1 MLFGIYD
8 HAGHANDEKSG
19 SRMSDIDLQKLP
31 RHIAVIMD
39 GNGRWARQHAMGRI
53 SGHKKGA
60 EAVRR
65 TVRTCRE
72 IGIQVLTLYAFST
85 ENWLRP
91 QHEVKALMRLL
102 EEYLRSELPEL
113 LETGIRLTTIGD
125 IEALKEPIKSALQ
138 ETMTKTA
145 HNQDMTLNLALSY
158 GGRDEIIAA
167 FKKMV
172 LDIQA
177 GNLSLQGISK
187 DIFPDYLYTAGLPD
201 PDLLIRTSGE
211 YRISNFLLWQS
222 AYTEFYFTDVLW
234 PDFDRDELFK
244 AIAEYQR
251 RERRFGLTSDQ
262 VHGGQ
267 RT

>member
-1 MLFGIYD
+1 M
-8 HAGHANDEKSG
+8 NN
-19 SRMSDIDLQKLP
+19 IDLQRLP

-39 GNGRWARQHAMGRI
+39 GNGRWARKHSMGRI

-60 EAVRR
+60 EAVRM
-65 TVRTCRE
+65 TVKTCRE
-72 IGIQVLTLYAFST
+72 IGIKVLTLYAFST

-91 QHEVKALMRLL
+91 NNEVQALMRLL
-102 EEYLRSELPEL
+102 EEYLRSELMEM

-125 IEALKEPIKSALQ
+125 TEALTEPIKGILR
-138 ETMTKTA
+138 ETMAKTS
-145 HNQDMTLNLALSY
+145 QGREMTLNLALSY

-167 FKKMV
+167 IHNMLRDVHSGKLPLKE
-172 LDIQA
+172 
-177 GNLSLQGISK
+177 ISK
-187 DIFPDYLYTAGLPD
+187 DVFPDYLYTAGLPD

-234 PDFDRDELFK
+234 PDFNQDELFK
-244 AIAEYQR
+244 AIAEFQR

-262 VHGGQ
+262 VQEGQ
-267 RT
+267 KT

>member
-1 MLFGIYD
+1 MINLD
-8 HAGHANDEKSG
+8 T
-19 SRMSDIDLQKLP
+19 QKLP

-39 GNGRWARQHAMGRI
+39 GNGRWAQQHALGRI

-60 EAVRR
+60 EAVRA

-72 IGIQVLTLYAFST
+72 IGVRYLTLYAFST

-91 QHEVKALMRLL
+91 DNEVQALMRLL
-102 EEYLRSELPEL
+102 EEYLRSELREM

-125 IEALKEPIKSALQ
+125 TEALKEPIKSILR
-138 ETMTKTA
+138 ETMTKTS
-145 HNQDMTLNLALSY
+145 HGQEMTLNLALSY

-167 FKKMV
+167 IEKIA
-172 LDIQA
+172 LDVQT
-177 GNLSLQGISK
+177 GKLLLHGISK
-187 DIFPDYLYTAGLPD
+187 ETFPDYLYTAGLPD

-234 PDFDRDELFK
+234 PDFNRDELFK

-262 VHGGQ
+262 IQEGQ

>member
-1 MLFGIYD
+1 M
-8 HAGHANDEKSG
+8 
-19 SRMSDIDLQKLP
+19 MSDIDLQKLP
-31 RHIAVIMD
+31 RHVAVIMD
-39 GNGRWARQHAMGRI
+39 GNGRWAQQHAMGRI
-53 SGHKKGA
+53 SGHRKGA
-60 EAVRR
+60 EAVRA

-72 IGIQVLTLYAFST
+72 IGIKVVTLYAFST

-91 QHEVKALMRLL
+91 EHEVKALMRLL
-102 EEYLRSELPEL
+102 EEYLRSELREL

-125 IEALKEPIKSALQ
+125 TEALKEPIKSALQ

-145 HNQDMTLNLALSY
+145 HNRDMTLNLALSY

-172 LDIQA
+172 LDVQA
-177 GNLSLQGISK
+177 GKLSLQGISK

-234 PDFDRDELFK
+234 PDFNRDELYK
-244 AIAEYQR
+244 AIAEFQR

-262 VHGGQ
+262 VQKDQ

>member
-1 MLFGIYD
+1 M
-8 HAGHANDEKSG
+8 N
-19 SRMSDIDLQKLP
+19 DIDFQKLP

-39 GNGRWARQHAMGRI
+39 GNGRWAQKHALGRI

-60 EAVRR
+60 EAVRA

-72 IGIQVLTLYAFST
+72 IGVEVLTLYAFST

-91 QHEVKALMRLL
+91 ETEVRSLMRLL
-102 EEYLRSELPEL
+102 EEYLRTELREML
-113 LETGIRLTTIGD
+113 DHGIRLTTIGD
-125 IEALKEPIKSALQ
+125 TEALKEPIRGALR
-138 ETMTKTA
+138 ETMAQTA
-145 HNQDMTLNLALSY
+145 HNRDMTLNLALSY
-158 GGRDEIIAA
+158 GGRDEIIAGI
-167 FKKMV
+167 KKII
-172 LDIQA
+172 LDVEA
-177 GNLSLQGISK
+177 GKLSLPEISR

-234 PDFDRDELFK
+234 PDFNRDELFR

-262 VHGGQ
+262 LSKDQ
-267 RT
+267 RA

>member
-1 MLFGIYD
+1 
-8 HAGHANDEKSG
+8 
-19 SRMSDIDLQKLP
+19 MSDIDLQKLP

-39 GNGRWARQHAMGRI
+39 GNGRWARKHAMGRI

-60 EAVRR
+60 EAVRM
-65 TVRTCRE
+65 TVKTCRE
-72 IGIQVLTLYAFST
+72 IGIKVLTLYAFST

-91 QHEVKALMRLL
+91 DNEVQALMRLL
-102 EEYLRSELPEL
+102 EEYLRSELLEM

-125 IEALKEPIKSALQ
+125 TEALKEPIKGILR
-138 ETMTKTA
+138 ETIAKTS
-145 HNQDMTLNLALSY
+145 HGREMTLNLALSY

-167 FKKMV
+167 IHKMV
-172 LDIQA
+172 QDVHSGKLP
-177 GNLSLQGISK
+177 LKEISK
-187 DIFPDYLYTAGLPD
+187 DVFPDYLYTTGLPD

-222 AYTEFYFTDVLW
+222 AYTEFYFTEVLW
-234 PDFDRDELFK
+234 PDFNQDELFK
-244 AIAEYQR
+244 AIAEFQR

-262 VHGGQ
+262 VQEGR

>member
-1 MLFGIYD
+1 M
-8 HAGHANDEKSG
+8 N
-19 SRMSDIDLQKLP
+19 DIDLQKLP

-39 GNGRWARQHAMGRI
+39 GNGRWARKHAMGRI

-60 EAVRR
+60 EAVRI
-65 TVRTCRE
+65 TVKTCRE
-72 IGIQVLTLYAFST
+72 IGIKVLTLYAFST

-91 QHEVKALMRLL
+91 DNEVQALMRLL
-102 EEYLRSELPEL
+102 EEYLRSELMEM

-125 IEALKEPIKSALQ
+125 TEALKEPIKSILREAIA
-138 ETMTKTA
+138 KTS
-145 HNQDMTLNLALSY
+145 HGREMTLNLALSY

-167 FKKMV
+167 IHKM
-172 LDIQA
+172 IQDVHS
-177 GNLSLQGISK
+177 GKLPLKSISK
-187 DIFPDYLYTAGLPD
+187 DVFPDYLYTAGLPD

-234 PDFDRDELFK
+234 PDFNQDELFK
-244 AIAEYQR
+244 AIAEFQR

-262 VHGGQ
+262 VQEGQ